1 MSALAG
7 SAAGNLRPGGR
18 VAPKC
23 LRKYFFKMNCLYL
36 SPALET
42 KGLHSL
48 GRLLQSTH
56 NKPDLL
62 TGGALGA
69 VAWEIITREG
79 QERFLDA
86 LNVFDLSQLP
96 LVLPRHVSLAEAW
109 AYTKGFDL
117 KVAARALELIS
128 VKGAKEGFAFKDYL
142 NRQVQTLEIM
152 TAGKRL
158 SRIRP
163 AALAEYLE
171 SPLHGPRP
179 SLHSPKGN
187 APRPPKIRAHVQL

>member
-18 VAPKC
+18 FAPKC

-56 NKPDLL
+56 DKPDLL

-86 LNVFDLSQLP
+86 LNVFDLSQHES
-96 LVLPRHVSLAEAW
+96 R
-109 AYTKGFDL
+109 
-117 KVAARALELIS
+117 RAS
-128 VKGAKEGFAFKDYL
+128 ST
-142 NRQVQTLEIM
+142 R
-152 TAGKRL
+152 R
-158 SRIRP
+158 SSRP
-163 AALAEYLE
+163 ATKAIKLLQA
-171 SPLHGPRP
+171 S
-179 SLHSPKGN
+179 S
-187 APRPPKIRAHVQL
+187 

>member
-86 LNVFDLSQLP
+86 LNVLSLILFDDGVGIHILAFFRSASAD
-96 LVLPRHVSLAEAW
+96 VHDSRTRH
-109 AYTKGFDL
+109 
-117 KVAARALELIS
+117 
-128 VKGAKEGFAFKDYL
+128 
-142 NRQVQTLEIM
+142 
-152 TAGKRL
+152 
-158 SRIRP
+158 
-163 AALAEYLE
+163 
-171 SPLHGPRP
+171 
-179 SLHSPKGN
+179 
-187 APRPPKIRAHVQL
+187 